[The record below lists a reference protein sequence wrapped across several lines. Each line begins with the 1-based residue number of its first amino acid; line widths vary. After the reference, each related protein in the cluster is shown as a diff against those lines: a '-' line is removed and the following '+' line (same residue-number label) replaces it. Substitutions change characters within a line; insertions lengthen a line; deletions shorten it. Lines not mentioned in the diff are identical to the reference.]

1 MSLRPTRPRR
11 YLAGLVVVLVLALLA
26 VWLWPEDEE
35 PPRAEPT
42 PVPSF
47 AMLPITSQCPTTTV
61 KPFTPTSMAVPG
73 VDSHIRVVAL
83 PRDARDVPSTPPV
96 TNAGKRQVA
105 WDRPPGIRPGSKHG
119 NVLLNAHTFPDGS
132 ALGNDLLEHL
142 QEGDRVRLRGGS
154 TTLCY
159 RVTERVEVEAA
170 GGFPRYYE
178 RDGKP
183 QIALI
188 VCSGRRLG
196 PGEWTHRTI
205 WFAEPWS
212 DAA

>member
-1 MSLRPTRPRR
+1 
-11 YLAGLVVVLVLALLA
+11 VVVLAAALLA
-26 VWLWPEDEE
+26 VWLWPDEAE
-35 PPRAEPT
+35 PRAAAPT

-47 AMLPITSQCPTTTV
+47 ALLPIPSQCPSTRV
-61 KPFTPTSMAVPG
+61 KPFEPTSLAVPG
-73 VDSHIRVVAL
+73 VDTHVKVLAL

-96 TNAGKRQVA
+96 SAVGKREVA
-105 WDRPPGIRPGSKHG
+105 WDRPPGILPGSPRG

-132 ALGNDLLEHL
+132 ALGNDLLKDL
-142 QEGDRVRLRGGS
+142 QKGDLLRLSNAS
-154 TTLCY
+154 TKLCY

-178 RDGKP
+178 RDGVP
-183 QIALI
+183 QVALI

-205 WFAEPWS
+205 WFAEPWT
-212 DAA
+212 DAT